1 MNNLKISLIAALTA
15 IIVIVGTSYLLTA
28 GKAIGQPIF
37 GKGFAERELKNYVS
51 SVLRQQ
57 LNGVSC
63 QPVDTDANGYV
74 SCDYTT
80 IAEPNTTHSI
90 ECSAWGLEGFLNR
103 GCKARAILPIR

>member
-1 MNNLKISLIAALTA
+1 MKNLRVYLIASL
-15 IIVIVGTSYLLTA
+15 VVVVLLVGTGFLLTS
-28 GKAIGQPIF
+28 GKAIGQPLF
-37 GKGFAERELKNYVS
+37 GKSYSEGELKNYVS

-80 IAEPNTTHSI
+80 VAEPNVTRSI
-90 ECSAWGLEGFLNR
+90 ECSAWGLQGFLNR
-103 GCKARAILPIR
+103 GCKARSILPVR

>member
-1 MNNLKISLIAALTA
+1 MNNLKFYLIAF
-15 IIVIVGTSYLLTA
+15 LLSVLLIGGPVFLMTG
-28 GKAIGQPIF
+28 GKAIGQPLF
-37 GKGFAERELKNYVS
+37 GKSYSEGELRNYVS

-80 IAEPNTTHSI
+80 VAEPNVTRSI
-90 ECSAWGLEGFLNR
+90 ECSAWGLDGFLNR
-103 GCKARAILPIR
+103 GCKARSILPIR